1 MAIKVNAN
9 NLSVVLEKMLGEYA
23 ESVRQGVKKDVH
35 DVAVQCRDEIKAKSP
50 VDTGKYRS
58 GWATRTAFE
67 SFDDIRMEVYNRSKP
82 GLTHLLE
89 NGHAKVNGGRVSGR
103 PHIRPAAEHAEQ
115 ELQRRVKITM
125 KAG

>member
-1 MAIKVNAN
+1 MAIKVSAN

-50 VDTGKYRS
+50 VDTGKYRA

-82 GLTHLLE
+82 ELTHLLE

-103 PHIRPAAEHAEQ
+103 PHIRPAEQHAVE
-115 ELQRRVKITM
+115 ELDRRVKVTV
-125 KAG
+125 KKG